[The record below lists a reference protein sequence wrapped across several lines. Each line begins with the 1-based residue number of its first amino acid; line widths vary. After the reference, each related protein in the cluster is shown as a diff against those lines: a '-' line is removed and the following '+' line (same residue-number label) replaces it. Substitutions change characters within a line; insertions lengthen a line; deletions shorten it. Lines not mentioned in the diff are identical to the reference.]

1 MSYHLLPHSPCFS
14 TSCFISEW
22 RSVSPQHLGP
32 FSPSGQGRF
41 MAGREGAAPASA
53 VQGGGWA
60 VSGPAASSQSPRAER
75 EQRGDSYQFRVSWAG
90 LEDWGVW
97 PVTGH
102 QWPPV
107 SSSDQQP
114 LQPQGVTSDRDRPAL
129 RSPGREASHRDVG
142 TFRLGVAQAGA
153 QGEQRYHGQWQW
165 PGWALRAVL
174 TFWAIWGHTTYKLS
188 HLQCIWVLR
197 LVTSVTQH
205 FVRSAWPFM
214 RSLLSCSDAMLP
226 NSKSHLRPRL
236 LKFKSK
242 MSKFWIGVDTT
253 INNHNAHPLHTL
265 PHTTTTL
272 IDLRGLSHSE

>member
-53 VQGGGWA
+53 VQGGG
-60 VSGPAASSQSPRAER
+60 VSCVWPRGQFPVAPGRERAER
-75 EQRGDSYQFRVSWAG
+75 RQLPVPSELSRTGGLRSVTSYWT
-90 LEDWGVW
+90 
-97 PVTGH
+97 PVTTSVQ
-102 QWPPV
+102 QWPAATPA
-107 SSSDQQP
+107 SGSDQWQR
-114 LQPQGVTSDRDRPAL
+114 QTSVEISGER
-129 RSPGREASHRDVG
+129 GHRDVG